1 MNTETLHA
9 YLDGELD
16 AAERSRVERALE
28 TDASLR
34 AELKALRAV
43 HAALGALPEIE
54 ASTDFTDRVVEAAR
68 PRRRGLLVRIGI
80 PLAAAALLLLGVFV
94 GRATS
99 PVLET
104 QRLFSDVEHL
114 QYVWEADEETFG
126 SLALDDLEERILE
139 ELERT

>member
-16 AAERSRVERALE
+16 AAERARVERALE

-34 AELKALRAV
+34 AELRALRSV
-43 HAALGALPEIE
+43 HAALGALPAIG
-54 ASTDFTDRVVEAAR
+54 ASAAFTDRVVDAAR

-99 PVLET
+99 PISEA
-104 QRLFSDVEHL
+104 QELFSDVEHL
-114 QYVWEADEETFG
+114 QYVWEVDEETFG